1 MHEHGRAQGNGFC
14 FAAMFCGGPWWRQ
27 WHHQMGQQLHCK
39 IIAQMG
45 DCQDVNGAWQAL
57 RQVSETGAVLVRP
70 DGHVAWRVEQVP
82 NDPRGALA
90 HAWMHCT
97 RSAAI

>member
-1 MHEHGRAQGNGFC
+1 MHEHGRDVLWRPVV
-14 FAAMFCGGPWWRQ
+14 AAVAPSD
-27 WHHQMGQQLHCK
+27 GQQLHCK